1 MAVLITGIRLMT
13 KTAIVISSTQI
24 HQIQMAMA
32 VRIAAQ
38 KNLYTYLVLSLD
50 VFEMFLIMLPHI

>member
-32 VRIAAQ
+32 GVGST
-38 KNLYTYLVLSLD
+38 LSTFTTTYLAGTSAKP
-50 VFEMFLIMLPHI
+50 FSQ

>member
-32 VRIAAQ
+32 GVGST
-38 KNLYTYLVLSLD
+38 LSTFTTTYLAGTSEIGRAS
-50 VFEMFLIMLPHI
+50 FQ